1 MEGELLKGQKEN
13 NKVRYNIATIL
24 IYIVGIVL
32 LAQLFNLQIIHGET
46 YRETSNTKLTR
57 ESVLAAD
64 RGNITDCAG
73 TKLATVDTQY
83 SVNLYKTKSDNNSLN
98 NTILKLENLLS
109 TNGDSYVDNFLI
121 NINPY
126 AFKIDTEEAQKKWKK
141 ANNINENA
149 TAEEAFNYF
158 KQKYGITTDNIEDA
172 RKIMAIRYEISYN
185 GYSSTKSIEIAKNI
199 STASFNQISEQNSDF
214 PGVTISETS
223 KRAYPLNNT
232 ASHIIG
238 RIGQIEASELEN
250 NQDTYN
256 QNDIIGKAGIEYVFE
271 KYLRGTDG
279 VKQIDMNVDGT
290 ITDEYI
296 SKEAVS
302 GANVVL
308 TIDSKLQAITEEAL
322 KNNIDKIAN
331 GGFSSQANADAGAAV
346 VLNVKT
352 GEVLAMASNPDYNP
366 SDFVNGIN
374 TDTWNYYING
384 TTKPLENKAI
394 SMNYSPGSTFKM
406 VTAIAGLES
415 GAITPTEKINDIG
428 VYPYAHHPVCW
439 YYTSYHTG
447 HGWLNV
453 SQAIQHSCNF
463 FFYEVGRRIGI
474 DTLSKYASYLG
485 LGHKTGIELNG
496 ETAGNLASSQ
506 RAVEENRS
514 WYLGETLSAA
524 IGQSYNTFT
533 PLQMAKYV
541 AMIANRGK
549 KIDVSIVKSIINS
562 DGSEVP
568 RSEYEEYVKNRLGLT
583 DTDNTEEMSFRKENI
598 DAILEG
604 MRGVT
609 SESGGTAYST
619 FKGFNIEVGGKTG
632 SAQTGIE
639 GSTNA
644 WFVGF
649 APFDDPEIAIVVFV
663 RNGGHGGYT
672 AEVARD
678 IIAQYFGMNT
688 TQVTEDMTAKPSV
701 QMVN

>member
-1 MEGELLKGQKEN
+1 MR
-13 NKVRYNIATIL
+13 NKKDNKIRYNIATI
-24 IYIVGIVL
+24 IVYIVGIIL
-32 LAQLFNLQIIHGET
+32 LAQLFNLQIIHGEE

-57 ESVLAAD
+57 ESILEAD
-64 RGNITDCAG
+64 RGNIKDSSG
-73 TKLATVDTQY
+73 ENLATVTTQN
-83 SVNLYKTKSDNNSLN
+83 SVELYKTKSNNQTIN
-98 NTILKLENLLS
+98 DTILRLVNLLS
-109 TNGDSYVDNFLI
+109 TNGDQYVDNFLI

-126 AFKIDTEEAQKKWKK
+126 SFKLETDESQRKWKK
-141 ANNINENA
+141 ANGIDENA

-158 KQKYGITTDNIEDA
+158 KNKYEIKTENVEDA

-185 GYSSTKSIEIAKNI
+185 GYSSTKSIKIAENV
-199 STASFNQISEQNSDF
+199 SELSVHQLYEQNSEF
-214 PGVTISETS
+214 PGVTISES
-223 KRAYPLNNT
+223 SVRSYPLGST

-238 RIGQIEASELEN
+238 RIGKIEESELKGNEN
-250 NQDTYN
+250 TYD
-256 QNDIIGKAGIEYVFE
+256 QNDIIGKSGIEYVFE
-271 KYLRGTDG
+271 KYLKGTDG
-279 VKQIDMNVDGT
+279 VKQIDMDVDGT

-296 SKEAVS
+296 SQEAVAGS
-302 GANVVL
+302 DVIL
-308 TIDSKLQAITEEAL
+308 TIDSKLQAITEQAL
-322 KNNIDKIAN
+322 KDNINKIAS
-331 GGFSSQANADAGAAV
+331 GGFSYQYDADAGAAV

-352 GEVLAMASNPDYNP
+352 GEVIAMASYPDYDP
-366 SDFVNGIN
+366 SAFINGI
-374 TDTWNYYING
+374 DSQTWDYYING

-406 VTAIAGLES
+406 VTALAGLES
-415 GAITPTEKINDIG
+415 GAITPTEKINDTG
-428 VYPYAHHPVCW
+428 VYPYAHNPVCW

-447 HGWLNV
+447 HGRLNV
-453 SQAIQHSCNF
+453 SQAIQHSCNY

-474 DTLSKYASYLG
+474 DTLADYAYYLG

-496 ETAGNLASSQ
+496 EANGNLASSQ

-541 AMIANRGK
+541 AMIANGGK
-549 KIDVSIVKSIINS
+549 KIDVTIVKSIVNA

-568 RSEYEEYVKNRLGLT
+568 RNEYESYVNEKLGLSNDDVQERT
-583 DTDNTEEMSFRKENI
+583 FNKDNIN
-598 DAILEG
+598 AILEG

-619 FKGFNIEVGGKTG
+619 FKNFNIEVGGKTG
-632 SAQTGIE
+632 SAQTGIA
-639 GSTNA
+639 GKTNA

-688 TQVTEDMTAKPSV
+688 TQVTEDTTAYPSI
-701 QMVN
+701 QLIN